1 MHCSPCPTPT
11 SPRGCVIF
19 SAFWGGPKLQNY
31 INVNVI
37 LPSESRFLTRRLKHS
52 KNVIPVTKC
61 PEKSYPIVDLVLSLF
76 SRRSTK
82 RFHYLDFSRVKNASK
97 VMEIANSELLH
108 GPFIYLEHAF
118 RRVRKIMQNYAKMHK
133 NHRKMS
139 TKKYGSR
146 SRNGKKYTPSLDVPE
161 RVKMRS
167 LLLFTVLHCSGKV
180 CRHHVN

>member
-11 SPRGCVIF
+11 STRGCVIF

-31 INVNVI
+31 VNVNVI

-52 KNVIPVTKC
+52 KNVIPVAKC

-82 RFHYLDFSRVKNASK
+82 RLHYLDFSRVKNASK
-97 VMEIANSELLH
+97 VMKIVNSELLH

-133 NHRKMS
+133 K
-139 TKKYGSR
+139 
-146 SRNGKKYTPSLDVPE
+146 TPQ
-161 RVKMRS
+161 
-167 LLLFTVLHCSGKV
+167 
-180 CRHHVN
+180 N